1 MVVTDCA
8 RGVLGP
14 KLATVP
20 DGAMLRRT
28 PPVDPERAIDVIDKG
43 ACTACV
49 VCVVKKPGAP
59 LAAAEEA
66 APGEAT
72 GLVAVEYLLI
82 LQSAPPAIEGL
93 PPRCGCRGLKAEIRP
108 SMCPTSMSL
117 FGRFIVEARLCGLC
131 IDGS

>member
-1 MVVTDCA
+1 
-8 RGVLGP
+8 
-14 KLATVP
+14 
-20 DGAMLRRT
+20 MLRRT

-43 ACTACV
+43 ACTTCV

-66 APGEAT
+66 APGEAP
-72 GLVAVEYLLI
+72 GLGAVEY
-82 LQSAPPAIEGL
+82 L

-108 SMCPTSMSL
+108 SMCPISMSL